1 MMNNEESHKD
11 SFFKSLRRKESSLES
26 LIDKRY
32 SDRMDLSQVGLH
44 PGTQWKYP
52 YSMVAM
58 KMLLSTLNGGRI
70 IPLYAFVQDKFQVQ
84 NQLDRA
90 LSLIEKQQKDLKE
103 SGVRVNELTVQ
114 LGHLRNVLENKVR

>member
-1 MMNNEESHKD
+1 
-11 SFFKSLRRKESSLES
+11 
-26 LIDKRY
+26 
-32 SDRMDLSQVGLH
+32 
-44 PGTQWKYP
+44 
-52 YSMVAM
+52 MVAM